1 MMRTTPE
8 RMMAMDMQL
17 DAEER
22 IVGAAI
28 MCIEEYG
35 LQGATI
41 RRIAEKAGLNSAAI
55 NYYFRSKD
63 RLLEKA
69 MDVSLQNAFD
79 WNDYQVPETCTAQER
94 IEAVLLRL
102 VEGAHAYPGLT
113 RAHFFSA
120 FAEGKYDQ
128 PGIKRLNQFLEELL
142 KSLKPCCPDREESDL
157 RLVLTQIMA
166 AAFLLPALLPKLFD
180 DFSQLDLSGRD
191 ALNDYIHRIVTRLF

>member
-1 MMRTTPE
+1 ME
-8 RMMAMDMQL
+8 MQTE
-17 DAEER
+17 AEER

-28 MCIEEYG
+28 MCIEEFG

-69 MDVSLQNAFD
+69 TDVSLQNAFD
-79 WNDYQVPETCTAQER
+79 WKDYQVPAGFSAQER
-94 IEAVLLRL
+94 IEAVLTRL
-102 VEGAHAYPGLT
+102 IEGAHAFPGLT
-113 RAHFFSA
+113 RAHFFCA
-120 FAEGKYDQ
+120 FAQGKYDQ

-142 KSLKPCCPDREESDL
+142 QSIKPLCTDKEEGEL
-157 RLVLTQIMA
+157 RLAITQIMS

-180 DFSQLDLSGRD
+180 EFSRCDLTGKD
-191 ALNDYIHRIVTRLF
+191 MLHAYIHRIVTRLF

>member
-1 MMRTTPE
+1 
-8 RMMAMDMQL
+8 MDMQL

-63 RLLEKA
+63 KLLEKA
-69 MDVSLQNAFD
+69 IDVSLQNAFD
-79 WNDYQVPETCTAQER
+79 WNDYQVPETYTAQER
-94 IEAVLLRL
+94 VEAVLTRL
-102 VEGAHAYPGLT
+102 IEGAHAYPGLT

-120 FAEGKYDQ
+120 FAQGKYDQ
-128 PGIKRLNQFLEELL
+128 PGIRRLNQFLEELL
-142 KSLKPCCPDREESDL
+142 QSIKHCCPGREESDL
-157 RLVLTQIMA
+157 RLMFIQIMA
-166 AAFLLPALLPKLFD
+166 AAFLLPALLPQLFD
-180 DFSQLDLSGRD
+180 AFSHYDLHNSD
-191 ALNDYIHRIVTRLF
+191 MLHDYIHRIVTRLF